1 MRKRER
7 LGNGRAALVGLILL
21 LPQFGAGSPAQESGE
36 GGGTVEELVGEL
48 KRSTDRAEP
57 AVVQKLS
64 GLRTRAALDGLL
76 EAYGLMSTTWMRR
89 EIVRALPQFD
99 GVPDAE
105 LPALQKLMDVA
116 TQADEPELRVAA
128 IDGLGQCRSQ
138 GKNFLALIVDS
149 PADDSVRE
157 RAMVNHVSLATDE
170 DRPWYIEL
178 YERKESEKDP
188 KEKKTRKDRKKGD
201 AEPEK
206 KKVHSLNT
214 IRFMAFEAV
223 KRGMSAD
230 DLEKALGDKYPKI
243 RAAALEQLEVLGSKN
258 LLTLATD
265 VFKGDGLA
273 ENRVLAAQ
281 VIARLEGAKAAPEF
295 MKRAMNVDT
304 PMSLR
309 RGLAEILAGFR
320 DPMVNR
326 QLVNEIGKG
335 RTHEKLFVL
344 WAVRGIVDEKIDK
357 AVQKLLQDKDPE
369 VVVAACRTL
378 AERKDATAVPAL
390 KKLVEKG
397 KDRQIIRAALEA
409 QAVLRTGEL
418 EWLDELILMSKDK
431 DPEFRNLA
439 LEALGGTSDPK
450 FLEPLV
456 AALEDPDW
464 STRLAALE
472 ALEGMK
478 SVNAITAII
487 ARMPKEEGRMLQE
500 FASTLWRLTGQ
511 PYQDNAEGWANW
523 WKENGDK
530 FVILT
535 DAQLQRIKT
544 GEDEWRLK
552 QGTRI
557 ETKFFGIRIV
567 SHKVI
572 FIIDIS
578 GSMAE
583 SSQGE
588 YKGRTDVP
596 RIDIAKEELAKCIS
610 GLDPAAFFNVII
622 FSGDS
627 ARMVEGS
634 LLAATEKN
642 RNEAVEY
649 VEKLGAFGGT
659 NLYGALR
666 EAFADPDVDTIYV
679 MSDGEPSVGDVV
691 DPLMIREEVAAWNE
705 HRGIVL
711 NTIAIGGQFQILEWL
726 AEDSGGTHVKFE

>member
-1 MRKRER
+1 MNKMW
-7 LGNGRAALVGLILL
+7 LVVLVLLLL
-21 LPQFGAGSPAQESGE
+21 LPQPGSAAQDPAA
-36 GGGTVEELVGEL
+36 GGGTVEELVSEL
-48 KRSTDRAEP
+48 KRSTDRVEP
-57 AVVQKLS
+57 AVVQKLA

-76 EAYGLMSTTWMRR
+76 EAYGVMSTTWMKR

-116 TQADEPELRVAA
+116 TQASEPELRVAA

-170 DRPWYIEL
+170 DRPWYTKL
-178 YERKESEKDP
+178 YEGKDAEKDP

-201 AEPEK
+201 AEAEK

-214 IRFMAFEAV
+214 IRFMAFEAI
-223 KRGMSAD
+223 KRGMKAE
-230 DLEKALGDKYPKI
+230 DLEEALKDRYPKI
-243 RAAALEQLEVLGSKN
+243 RAGALQQLEVMESKN
-258 LLTLATD
+258 LLSLATD
-265 VFKGDGLA
+265 VFKSDGELA

-281 VIARLEGAKAAPEF
+281 VIARLEGTKAAPEF
-295 MKRAMNVDT
+295 MKRATNVDT
-304 PMSLR
+304 PMALR

-320 DPMVNR
+320 DPAVNR
-326 QLVNEIGKG
+326 QLVQEIGKG
-335 RTHEKLFVL
+335 RTNEKLFVL
-344 WAVRGIVDEKIDK
+344 WAVRGIADDKIDK
-357 AVQKLLQDKDPE
+357 AVQKLLQDKDPD

-378 AERKDATAVPAL
+378 AERKDASAVPAL

-397 KDRQIIRAALEA
+397 KDRAIIRAALEA

-418 EWLDELILMSKDK
+418 AWLDELIAMSKDK

-439 LEALGGTSDPK
+439 LEALGETSDPK

-487 ARMPKEEGRMLQE
+487 ARMPTEEGRMLQE

-511 PYQDNAEGWANW
+511 PYQDNAEGWASW

-544 GEDEWRLK
+544 GEEEWRLK

-578 GSMAE
+578 GSMTE
-583 SSQGE
+583 VSQGE
-588 YKGRTDVP
+588 YKGRTEVP

-610 GLDPAAFFNVII
+610 SLDPAAFFNVII

-666 EAFADPDVDTIYV
+666 DAFADPDVDTIYV

-691 DPLMIREEVAAWNE
+691 DPLMIREHVANWNE

>member
-1 MRKRER
+1 M
-7 LGNGRAALVGLILL
+7 
-21 LPQFGAGSPAQESGE
+21 
-36 GGGTVEELVGEL
+36 EELVSEL
-48 KRSTDRAEP
+48 KRSTDRVEP
-57 AVVQKLS
+57 EVVQKLA

-76 EAYGLMSTTWMRR
+76 EVYGLMSTTWMKR

-99 GVPDAE
+99 GVADAE

-116 TQADEPELRVAA
+116 TQASEPELRVAA

-138 GKNFLALIVDS
+138 GKNFLALIVNS

-157 RAMVNHVSLATDE
+157 RAMVNHVSLASDD
-170 DRPWYIEL
+170 DRPWYTEL
-178 YERKESEKDP
+178 FERKESDKDP

-214 IRFMAFEAV
+214 VRFMAFGAI
-223 KRGMSAD
+223 KAGMSAD
-230 DLEKALGDKYPKI
+230 DLEKALKDKYPKI
-243 RAAALEQLEVLGSKN
+243 RGAALEQLEVLGAKN
-258 LLTLATD
+258 LVSVATD
-265 VFKGDGLA
+265 VFKKDDELPQ
-273 ENRVLAAQ
+273 NRVIAAQ
-281 VIARLEGAKAAPEF
+281 VLGRAEGTKIAPEF
-295 MKRAMNVDT
+295 IKRAMNVDT
-304 PMSLR
+304 PMAVR

-335 RTHEKLFVL
+335 RTDEKLFVL
-344 WAVRGIVDEKIDK
+344 WAVRGIVDDKIDK
-357 AVQKLLQDKDPE
+357 GVQKLLQDKDPE

-418 EWLDELILMSKDK
+418 AWLDELIAMSKDK
-431 DPEFRNLA
+431 DPEYRNLA
-439 LEALGGTSDPK
+439 LEALGETSDPK
-450 FLEPLV
+450 FLDPLV
-456 AALEDPDW
+456 AALENPDW

-478 SVNAITAII
+478 LVNAITAII

-511 PYQDNAEGWANW
+511 PYQDNSEGWANW

-583 SSQGE
+583 SNQGE
-588 YKGRTDVP
+588 YKGKTGVP

-627 ARMVEGS
+627 ARMVDGS

-666 EAFADPDVDTIYV
+666 DAFADPDVDTIYV

-691 DPLMIREEVAAWNE
+691 DPVMIREEVAAWNE